1 MVGKGYRFIARLE
14 GGGPPTAEGRLADPR
29 FPSYRLTRG
38 RQEFV
43 LEPGDNLLGR
53 DPAARVYVD
62 HASVSRRHARIAVAS
77 ERATLEDLRSRNGTF
92 VDGRRI
98 DSPTEIQDGAIIG
111 LGPITL
117 KFRALTAP
125 ASTRPITGSRP

>member
-1 MVGKGYRFIARLE
+1 M
-14 GGGPPTAEGRLADPR
+14 
-29 FPSYRLTRG
+29 
-38 RQEFV
+38 

-125 ASTRPITGSRP
+125 ASTRPIIGSRP